1 MLFWAFSGL
10 GWELGMSRGQ
20 FLVVHFLGFYIFGR
34 FWHFLAFFWH
44 FLGFSGGLCI
54 FRILMS
60 YEVTRG
66 VVLVVGRVTDE
77 FWGVQGGFGWVWGV
91 LGGSVLPQRGTFCP
105 SGSLLLHQI
114 WYQTLHNGPTGQCLL
129 ERHH

>member
-1 MLFWAFSGL
+1 MKLFRRDPSEKSAFLCFFGGFSLSPSFFLECTVLFWVFFGL

-20 FLVVHFLGFYIFGR
+20 FLVVHFLGFCIFGR

-66 VVLVVGRVTDE
+66 IVLVVGRVTDK
-77 FWGVQGGFGWVWGV
+77 FWGVQGGFGWVWGG
-91 LGGSVLPQRGTFCP
+91 LDGFVLP
-105 SGSLLLHQI
+105 L
-114 WYQTLHNGPTGQCLL
+114 
-129 ERHH
+129 